1 MPYIEFQ
8 NIDKYYDGQ
17 QVLKNFNLSINQG
30 DFVTLLGPSG
40 CGKSTLLRC
49 FAGLETIQD
58 GKIFLD
64 NEDITTQNSSQR
76 NVGMIFQQYSLF
88 PTMNVYNNIAF
99 GLKMKKLPK
108 AVIHANVTEALNMVN
123 LKGSEKKFPSQLSGG
138 EQQRVALARCIVT
151 KPKVLLLD
159 EPFSAIDAKLRKAL
173 QFRIKEIH
181 RELNIT
187 SIFVTHDQDEAMTMS
202 DVIHVMN
209 NGVIEQSGKP
219 MELYSNPK
227 SEFVASFIGNYNMID
242 SEVFSVIAQKKYSNN
257 IVAIRPESIDI
268 SKEFKK
274 PSTENEEDI
283 LHLNGV
289 ICDVITQGSTIRY
302 YVKVK
307 ETLIKVDTIFNS
319 DIVMKRNEEVNLYV
333 HEKDMIFYNH

>member
-58 GKIFLD
+58 GRIFLD

-151 KPKVLLLD
+151 RPKVLLLD

-209 NGVIEQSGKP
+209 NGIIEQSGKP

-268 SKEFKK
+268 SKKFKK

-307 ETLIKVDTIFNS
+307 DILMKVDTIFNS